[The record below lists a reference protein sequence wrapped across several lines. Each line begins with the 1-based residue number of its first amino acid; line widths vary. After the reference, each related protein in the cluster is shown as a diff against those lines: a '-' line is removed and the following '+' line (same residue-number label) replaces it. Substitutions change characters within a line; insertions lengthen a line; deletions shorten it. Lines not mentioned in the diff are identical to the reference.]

1 MYGVPWIWKAS
12 VWWVE
17 TWRDTDHLALYL
29 SNRTLGLD
37 AVVTLGALPHM
48 TCPVKDRPGSEVRYR
63 QVLRRTYINTVKP
76 YFTT

>member
-37 AVVTLGALPHM
+37 AVVTLGALPHDM
-48 TCPVKDRPGSEVRYR
+48 PGKKTDQGQRSGIDRY
-63 QVLRRTYINTVKP
+63 
-76 YFTT
+76 

>member
-1 MYGVPWIWKAS
+1 MYCVGIFNGPAYGIMYGVPWIWKAS

-37 AVVTLGALPHM
+37 AVVMLGALPHM
-48 TCPVKDRPGSEVRYR
+48 TCPVKRQTRVRG
-63 QVLRRTYINTVKP
+63 QV
-76 YFTT
+76 